1 MKKLICAMLLILS
14 ASYAIDAVEQTRAE
28 CLDLKNIQA
37 CKKYFY
43 AAKSLCDK
51 GYDIY
56 CYRLG
61 MIYSTGRYG
70 IAENQAKALEYFKV
84 LCDKGW
90 MRGMTCKYTAL
101 IYSGALG
108 GVLKN
113 CKQSKIYERKVCN
126 ADNQASC
133 DFLRQFSACF

>member
-1 MKKLICAMLLILS
+1 MPRNHCAIK
-14 ASYAIDAVEQTRAE
+14 V
-28 CLDLKNIQA
+28 
-37 CKKYFY
+37 
-43 AAKSLCDK
+43 
-51 GYDIY
+51 
-56 CYRLG
+56 

-113 CKQSKIYERKVCN
+113 CKQSKKYTKEKFVMQTIKHRVI
-126 ADNQASC
+126 
-133 DFLRQFSACF
+133 F